1 MSAQLH
7 TSQNSFRADQAAALK
22 PVDTLMRQ
30 AVADGIFP
38 GGVLHV
44 SKNLG
49 VRMFKAYGQAD
60 ISAGQKMTRETVFDL
75 ASLTKPLATTPA
87 IMQLIQAGDLELD
100 DTLGRILPPFGKT
113 DKAPITIRQLLA
125 HDSGLPDY
133 RPYFENLRN
142 VAPEKRM
149 EKLRLLLVKEP
160 LLHPPGR
167 QTLYSDLGFMILQWV
182 VESVVRQRLDRFVTE
197 TVFTPLGLE
206 NLYYIDLATQ
216 RRGTKYAATER
227 CPWRG
232 MLLKGA
238 VHDDN
243 AFVMGGVAGHAGLF
257 GSARDVYGL
266 LAALLS
272 VYQGHPKTS
281 IFRPAIVRKFLDR
294 PPDAERALGFD
305 APAETG
311 ASCGRYFSKKS
322 VGHLG
327 FTGTSFWMDLEHAV
341 IIILL
346 TNRVHPSRD
355 NIRIRAF
362 RPALHDAVRECIKG
376 PV

>member
-1 MSAQLH
+1 MGAKLH
-7 TSQNSFRADQAAALK
+7 TSPNRSETDKTAAFK

-44 SKNLG
+44 SKNLN
-49 VRMFKAYGQAD
+49 VRLLKSYGRAD
-60 ISAGQKMTRETVFDL
+60 IFANQKMTLETVFDL

-87 IMQLIQAGDLELD
+87 VMKLIQAGRLELD
-100 DTLGRILPPFGKT
+100 DTLGKILPPFRKT
-113 DKAPITIRQLLA
+113 AKAPITIRQLLA

-133 RPYFENLRN
+133 RPYFEILQK
-142 VAPEKRM
+142 VSFGKRQDQL
-149 EKLRLLLVKEP
+149 KRLLLKEP

-167 QTLYSDLGFMILQWV
+167 RTLYSDLGFMILQWV
-182 VESVVRQRLDRFVTE
+182 VESLSRQRLDRFVAE
-197 TVFTPLGLE
+197 TVFTPLGLK
-206 NLYYIDLATQ
+206 NLYFIDLAADH
-216 RRGTKYAATER
+216 RGGAFAATE
-227 CPWRG
+227 CCHWRG

-243 AFVMGGVAGHAGLF
+243 AFVMGGIAGHAGLF
-257 GSARDVYGL
+257 GTAREVYRL
-266 LAALLS
+266 LKALLGL
-272 VYQGHPKTS
+272 YQGRGK
-281 IFRPAIVRKFLDR
+281 RPVIDPVIVRMFLDR
-294 PPDAERALGFD
+294 PAGAERALGFD
-305 APAETG
+305 APTATG
-311 ASCGRYFSKKS
+311 ASCGRYFSSQS

-327 FTGTSFWMDLEHAV
+327 FTGTSFWIDLERSV

-362 RPALHDAVRECIKG
+362 RPALHDAVMECLTDC
-376 PV
+376 